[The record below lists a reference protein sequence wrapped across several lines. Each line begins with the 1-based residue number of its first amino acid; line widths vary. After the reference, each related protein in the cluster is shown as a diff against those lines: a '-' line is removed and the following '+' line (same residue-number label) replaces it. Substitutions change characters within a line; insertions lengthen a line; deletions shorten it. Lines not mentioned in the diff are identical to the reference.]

1 MYLQGKT
8 ALHHA
13 VENGSTRVVKQ
24 LLILKPVPADVLAMD
39 KDGHMPLYY
48 ALHTHK

>member
-8 ALHHA
+8 ALHHT

-24 LLILKPVPADVLAMD
+24 LLSLKPVPADVLAMD

-48 ALHTHK
+48 AIATHR